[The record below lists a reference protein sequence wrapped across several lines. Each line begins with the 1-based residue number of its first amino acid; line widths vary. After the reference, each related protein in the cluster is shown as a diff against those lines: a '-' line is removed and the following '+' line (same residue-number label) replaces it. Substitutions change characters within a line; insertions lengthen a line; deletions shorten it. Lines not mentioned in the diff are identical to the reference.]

1 MAELPRGVDIR
12 AQMDLEIGKALI
24 LINGAGII
32 ALMTFLSSIF
42 DSVRYPSF
50 GKPAM
55 IGVLFQV
62 LGLVAALAYL
72 RLGRKCSLIF
82 DQNGMRLARYP
93 LVCKMSV
100 WMMYLSGIAFS
111 AAAIYVGFSWWRLF

>member
-1 MAELPRGVDIR
+1 MPELSRGVDIR
-12 AQMDLEIGKALI
+12 AQMDLEIGKALV

-42 DSVRYPSF
+42 DSVRYSSF

-55 IGVLFQV
+55 IGVLLQV
-62 LGLVAALAYL
+62 FGLVAALVYL

-82 DQNGMRLARYP
+82 DQNGMRLAKYP

-100 WMMYLSGIAFS
+100 WMMYLSGAAFS
-111 AAAIYVGFSWWRLF
+111 GAALYVGYCWWELF